1 MTEQPVKKK
10 KTEFI
15 QPDAYPQ
22 MISKRDAIRAMQT
35 LQSAAVQT
43 KAQGAMSSY
52 EPMLRDAI
60 LDYVEGMEEAGTDL
74 ALIFAMVH
82 EIRGF
87 AQNAGMA
94 ATGRIAEI
102 LCRYL
107 DEMDRAKKVVD
118 RTIVTL
124 HVAAIGRAARA
135 DRDDVKMG
143 HIVADELSALV
154 TRRLAEAG
162 IIR

>member
-1 MTEQPVKKK
+1 MLEWYAAY
-10 KTEFI
+10 EDYH
-15 QPDAYPQ
+15 DAADRLERLVA
-22 MISKRDAIRAMQT
+22 SVAH
-35 LQSAAVQT
+35 AVGYAGEIDFSPPWRRVT
-43 KAQGAMSSY
+43 
-52 EPMLRDAI
+52 LRDAI